1 MCLHV
6 IATYKSDRLKSNRF
20 ILFKDIYEIT
30 LDGIVTIRFHD
41 SSIYGHHE
49 IKRLDFFVV

>member
-1 MCLHV
+1 V
-6 IATYKSDRLKSNRF
+6 IDSF
-20 ILFKDIYEIT
+20 YEIT
-30 LDGIVTIRFHD
+30 LDGIVTTRFHD